1 MISTLKTDIGSMNV
15 FSSLSLP
22 TLKKY
27 EKLSPKYNA
36 TSLQKNPRDKNE
48 KSKKP
53 NMYYYYNINLVSE
66 KNQETKKK
74 HFFKC
79 KFF

>member
-1 MISTLKTDIGSMNV
+1 
-15 FSSLSLP
+15 
-22 TLKKY
+22 LKKY

-53 NMYYYYNINLVSE
+53 NMYYYYNIKLVSE
-66 KNQETKKK
+66 KNQEMKKA
-74 HFFKC
+74 FF
-79 KFF
+79 

>member
-1 MISTLKTDIGSMNV
+1 
-15 FSSLSLP
+15 
-22 TLKKY
+22 LKKY

-53 NMYYYYNINLVSE
+53 NMYYYYNIKLVSE
-66 KNQETKKK
+66 KNQEMKKSI
-74 HFFKC
+74 FLSVNFSSLC
-79 KFF
+79 AI